1 MAFQTPQTG
10 GKGEPFTSL
19 LFTPKT
25 GDGAT
30 KTVPD
35 YRTPRAK
42 SPASAFGGMS
52 RFAARDSTP
61 QRRRS
66 LTPASSMAR
75 DTPPPPPMDSLL
87 DTTEG
92 GPACWCHGCML
103 RCPSDHGSALC
114 WLSSLRIAGHAPLP
128 CTQ

>member
-1 MAFQTPQTG
+1 MATP
-10 GKGEPFTSL
+10 GKEFTSL
-19 LFTPKT
+19 LFTPK

-35 YRTPRAK
+35 YRTPQAR
-42 SPASAFGGMS
+42 SPPASAFGGGV
-52 RFAARDSTP
+52 RFAVARDSTP
-61 QRRRS
+61 QTRRRS

-92 GPACWCHGCML
+92 G
-103 RCPSDHGSALC
+103 S
-114 WLSSLRIAGHAPLP
+114 
-128 CTQ
+128 